1 MSNLVSC
8 ELVREFVPNTPRIDS
23 VKIKL
28 IFITIYCQFF
38 KMFLYIQHCFS
49 IALPPE
55 GTWQVF
61 SSCKSKIRNMTGS
74 IKHMVLLLWWQ

>member
-28 IFITIYCQFF
+28 IFITIYCQFL
-38 KMFLYIQHCFS
+38 KCFYTYS
-49 IALPPE
+49 IA
-55 GTWQVF
+55 F
-61 SSCKSKIRNMTGS
+61 
-74 IKHMVLLLWWQ
+74 LLHCLLKGLGRCSAHANQRSET

>member
-49 IALPPE
+49 IA
-55 GTWQVF
+55 F
-61 SSCKSKIRNMTGS
+61 YC
-74 IKHMVLLLWWQ
+74 LLKGLGRCSAHANQRSET